1 MATRCI
7 DYRTATQVIFQ
18 MPLTICDASQ
28 EFFYVNAHVAAE
40 PVTLFN
46 SGIRGQFK
54 QRFTTP
60 LVPSEAV
67 SPLKGKS
74 GASGTAKISFE
85 SAGSVMCID
94 ATIKGFDPLIA
105 YLYSGAAGTNG
116 NVVVNFSSKRVS
128 AGRFFGCGTL
138 KELGVTDTD
147 LAAKILDNAKNFY
160 FNFHQDKKGSGVYN
174 TSLRGQLE

>member
-7 DYRTATQVIFQ
+7 DYRTARQLIFQ

-94 ATIKGFDPLIA
+94 ATIKGFDP
-105 YLYSGAAGTNG
+105 
-116 NVVVNFSSKRVS
+116 
-128 AGRFFGCGTL
+128 
-138 KELGVTDTD
+138 
-147 LAAKILDNAKNFY
+147 
-160 FNFHQDKKGSGVYN
+160 
-174 TSLRGQLE
+174 SLLTCTRAPLVLTVMLL